1 MAGGALKVGDLYIA
15 VTASIGDAL
24 KSLQQLAKATEDAAK
39 LIKKAAEPIGKL
51 GAMVAAGM
59 AGAVAAAMQS
69 NERLRDEV
77 GRLKELAYTLAAD
90 IGDLFLP
97 VIRKLAD
104 FFERLVVTFQRLSP
118 ETKRTGADLAV
129 WVAGLGLAIGTIGKL
144 AGVVEGLAGSVG
156 IVLKVLGGLQKSTL
170 LASIGPTLAA
180 VAAPAA
186 AIAAAVAGLTLLA
199 GSVYGAW
206 TDTSTG
212 LRDSVMSI
220 LSSIAGVASRVWQLL
235 TSTFKGLAD
244 TITSIAAQSLE
255 TMAWLIRE
263 AAKKLDPFVKALPK
277 TLQMGR
283 LNKALDTA
291 QKVTGK
297 SLLKDLQDGAAYLQ
311 AKATEGAESIAE
323 ALSSLGT
330 SVLDISKDVGKGVAE
345 GFGKSLA
352 GTRKMLDDLGL
363 TGLLDSLKSMIP
375 GLASGQANI
384 RTPDDGSASGREKSL
399 AQLQREES
407 EALRREI
414 ARADDYEGS
423 SAAEAFA
430 RYERE
435 LRQSAD
441 EAAANLEME
450 RETREEMREAILAAN
465 EAGRDSFRTLAAD
478 MRRWMDEARA
488 AIAAAKRELLNRVAG
503 AAGEISN
510 LLNVAA
516 TGFAAG
522 GPMGAIGAV
531 VGELL
536 LQSEAFKT
544 LMEMVSVV
552 IGSVADALG
561 AILVPLQPLV
571 GAIFLVID
579 AVVTTLT
586 PVFTVLGE
594 LVEPLVPPL
603 VMLGQL
609 FQGLSPL
616 LSALAQAVMLV
627 IAPLNLIAGPALK
640 GLFEVLKFVATIVL
654 YIAQALGKVWNAIIR
669 AVQSVIRGISKAV
682 EWLGIDALKDFANSL
697 DRLKVDTDAMGES
710 LAALRDTTWE
720 TAEAKARETAEV
732 LRNTA
737 ALQKATEALSNVPA
751 AWRVNLRRFEAQDAQ
766 EGPSNAATPTPQPP
780 PPAPSSGGTRAP
792 AAPGDGI
799 LRNAGGEELPDWK
812 QPNDPRNRYSKA
824 GLADTG
830 DGAGTVVQVTQH
842 ITGYDIDEALEAG
855 MRTVQRLLE
864 KQALRRSGY

>member
-1 MAGGALKVGDLYIA
+1 MSGGGLRVGDLYIVA
-15 VTASIGDAL
+15 TASIGEAL
-24 KSLQQLAKATEDAAK
+24 KSLQQLVKAAEDTAK
-39 LIKKAAEPIGKL
+39 LIKKAAAPIGNI

-69 NERLRDEV
+69 NERLKDEV

-97 VIRKLAD
+97 VVRKLAD

-118 ETKRTGADLAV
+118 EMKRTGADIAV
-129 WVAGLGLAIGTIGKL
+129 WVASVGLAVGTIGKL
-144 AGVVEGLAGSVG
+144 AGVIEGLAGSVG

-220 LSSIAGVASRVWQLL
+220 LTSISAVASRVWQLL

-244 TITSIAAQSLE
+244 TIQSIALQSLE

-277 TLQMGR
+277 SLQMGR
-283 LNKALDTA
+283 LNKALDSA
-291 QKVTGK
+291 QKITGK
-297 SLLKDLQDGAAYLQ
+297 SLLKDLQDGASYLEEKAIAGAQ
-311 AKATEGAESIAE
+311 AVAD
-323 ALSSLGT
+323 ALSGLGA
-330 SVLDISKDVGKGVAE
+330 SVADIATDVGKGVAE

-384 RTPDDGSASGREKSL
+384 RQPDDGSASGREKSL
-399 AQLQREES
+399 AQLQRDES
-407 EALRREI
+407 EAVRREM
-414 ARADDYEGS
+414 AGADYYEGA
-423 SAAEAFA
+423 SAAAAFA
-430 RYERE
+430 QFEKE
-435 LRQSAD
+435 VRQFKD
-441 EAAANLEME
+441 EAALNLEME
-450 RETREEMREAILAAN
+450 RESREALKEAALEAN
-465 EAGRDSFRTLAAD
+465 EAGRASFRALAAD

-503 AAGEISN
+503 AMSEITS
-510 LLNVAA
+510 LLHAA
-516 TGFAAG
+516 ASGFAAG
-522 GPMGAIGAV
+522 GPMGAFGAV
-531 VGELL
+531 ISELL
-536 LQSEAFKT
+536 LQSDSFKT

-552 IGSVADALG
+552 IGSVANALG
-561 AILVPLQPLV
+561 AILAPLQPLV

-579 AVVTTLT
+579 ALTTTLT
-586 PVFTVLGE
+586 PVFTALGE

-609 FQGLSPL
+609 LQGLAPL
-616 LSALAQAVMLV
+616 LSALAQAVMIV
-627 IAPLNLIAGPALK
+627 IAPLNIIAGPALK
-640 GLFEVLKFVATIVL
+640 ALFEVLKFVATIIL
-654 YIAQALGKVWNAIIR
+654 YVAQALGKVWNTIIR

-710 LAALRDTTWE
+710 LAALRDMTWE
-720 TAEAKARETAEV
+720 SAEAKAKETAEV

-751 AWRVNLRRFEAQDAQ
+751 AWRVNLRRYESQDAQ
-766 EGPSNAATPTPQPP
+766 EGPSAEPTPTPPP
-780 PPAPSSGGTRAP
+780 PTHQQQSGTRAP
-792 AAPGDGI
+792 RPDPGDGI
-799 LRNAGGEELPDWK
+799 LRNRGGEELPDWK
-812 QPNDPRNRYSKA
+812 QPNDPRNSYTKS
-824 GLADTG
+824 GLAGTSG
-830 DGAGTVVQVTQH
+830 DAINVQVTQH
-842 ITGYDIDEALEAG
+842 IIGYDIDEALEAG
-855 MRTVQRLLE
+855 MRSVQRALE
-864 KQALRRSGY
+864 KRALRRSGY